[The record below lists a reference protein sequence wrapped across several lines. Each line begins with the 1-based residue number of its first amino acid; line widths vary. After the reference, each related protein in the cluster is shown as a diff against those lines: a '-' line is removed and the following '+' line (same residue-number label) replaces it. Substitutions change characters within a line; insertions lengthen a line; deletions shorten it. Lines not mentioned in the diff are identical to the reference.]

1 MAPLLPNTFRL
12 IPSLLGRVHYEVA
25 PEAWRGTFSRVDQ
38 GRCLER
44 LVDLRND
51 LGWVR
56 NLHDQPIVGF
66 VFEVDHDGLV
76 SMTVHVV
83 EPDPRQV
90 DTGYS
95 PSPPQRMLDL
105 RVCFDAL
112 HVL

>member
-1 MAPLLPNTFRL
+1 MLLL
-12 IPSLLGRVHYEVA
+12 
-25 PEAWRGTFSRVDQ
+25 SR
-38 GRCLER
+38 RFER

-51 LGWVR
+51 LGWIL

-66 VFEVDHDGLV
+66 VVQVDHDGLV
-76 SMTVHVV
+76 SMTMYVV

-90 DTGYS
+90 DPGYS

-105 RVCFDAL
+105 RVRFGAL